1 MTHEYPRGLRGPVA
15 QDVAL
20 GVLWLAFLVLVDVP
34 GGVRALMLG
43 AIPIVFGWGMVTLHF
58 PARLE
63 IDDDGVR
70 FARYGRTH
78 RFAWKDVER
87 VRVRRFLVKDRVLV
101 RIEPSGGAWRGK
113 YWILESIEGFDGA
126 VGSLEGRGRSA

>member
-1 MTHEYPRGLRGPVA
+1 MIHEYPRGLRGPIA
-15 QDVAL
+15 QDAAL
-20 GVLWLAFLVLVDVP
+20 AVLWLAFLTIVDLP
-34 GGVRALMLG
+34 AGVRALMLG
-43 AIPIVFGWGMVTLHF
+43 AIPIVLAWGVVTLHF

-101 RIEPSGGAWRGK
+101 RLEPSGGAWRGK
-113 YWILESIEGFDGA
+113 YWILESIEGFDGV
-126 VGSLEGRGRSA
+126 VGRLEGRGRSA